1 MKRTSLFLALSS
13 VLLLSGCGIKPYA
26 AGLSKEVP
34 LKNDDVSGKL
44 YYVEGKEHGD
54 HLLEAIILKHVISI
68 SYKMQQTSHLMKVII
83 SLFHL

>member
-1 MKRTSLFLALSS
+1 MKQTSLLLALSS

-44 YYVEGKEHGD
+44 YYVEGKE
-54 HLLEAIILKHVISI
+54 AWRSP
-68 SYKMQQTSHLMKVII
+68 S
-83 SLFHL
+83 